1 MNFSDTIQ
9 HWLQG
14 QINAAVDGHSARLE
28 RLEAAVTHAQ
38 YQDERI
44 KRLEAQVF
52 ELNERLLTFQE
63 RYPDFPGLSSHVE
76 HLNQLGS
83 ELLKRVTK
91 LDQAYSDM
99 ATMKDLQK
107 DTRPEV
113 LMDKLHSA
121 IVRLLKDFLQEYVK
135 EVDLDGN
142 IEAILDRRLDSLIGE
157 DCVKEVHLE
166 ENVEAI
172 LDCRSQASDDDKRD
186 AQRYRWLREQH
197 WSDNVVG
204 IVRHPGEVLK
214 TGTVCYSDASLDRL
228 IDEALAKEQV

>member
-1 MNFSDTIQ
+1 MNNLTDVVE
-9 HWLQG
+9 HWLQSKVNDA
-14 QINAAVDGHSARLE
+14 IAGHSSRIASLEDRVSSLSE
-28 RLEAAVTHAQ
+28 RLE
-38 YQDERI
+38 
-44 KRLEAQVF
+44 KG
-52 ELNERLLTFQE
+52 
-63 RYPDFPGLSSHVE
+63 YPDYATLSSHVE

-172 LDCRSQASDDDKRD
+172 LDRRSQASDDDKRD
-186 AQRYRWLREQH
+186 AQRYRWLREQY
-197 WSDNVVG
+197 WNGNVIAVVERPRDTVK
-204 IVRHPGEVLK
+204 I
-214 TGTVCYSDASLDRL
+214 GTQTYSGVNLDAL
-228 IDEALAKEQV
+228 IDKELQK

>member
-1 MNFSDTIQ
+1 MNNLTDVVE
-9 HWLQG
+9 HWLQSKVNDA
-14 QINAAVDGHSARLE
+14 IAGHSSRIASLEDRVSSLSE
-28 RLEAAVTHAQ
+28 RLE
-38 YQDERI
+38 
-44 KRLEAQVF
+44 KG
-52 ELNERLLTFQE
+52 
-63 RYPDFPGLSSHVE
+63 YPDYATLSSHVE

-197 WSDNVVG
+197 WSDGGIAVVRYSEKNVR
-204 IVRHPGEVLK
+204 I
-214 TGTVCYSDASLDRL
+214 GTQCYSERLLDEM

>member
-1 MNFSDTIQ
+1 MNNLTDIVE

-14 QINAAVDGHSARLE
+14 KVNDAVAGHTSRIASLEDRVSRLSE
-28 RLEAAVTHAQ
+28 RLE
-38 YQDERI
+38 
-44 KRLEAQVF
+44 KLENSSP
-52 ELNERLLTFQE
+52 EPL
-63 RYPDFPGLSSHVE
+63 GLSSHVE

-142 IEAILDRRLDSLIGE
+142 IEAILDRRLDSLIDE
-157 DCVKEVHLE
+157 DYVKEVDLE

-172 LDCRSQASDDDKRD
+172 LARQPQPCAADKLD
-186 AQRYRWLREQH
+186 ARRYRWLQ
-197 WSDNVVG
+197 
-204 IVRHPGEVLK
+204 K
-214 TGTVCYSDASLDRL
+214 
-228 IDEALAKEQV
+228 